1 MLVYYTLSLLICLA
15 IYVWTFW
22 YLGEDVRVQDIM
34 IMTLVAALPIANI
47 LIAIAAIICAA
58 SSKTK
63 VILKGRR

>member
-63 VILKGRR
+63 VILRGRR

>member
-63 VILKGRR
+63 VIFRGRR